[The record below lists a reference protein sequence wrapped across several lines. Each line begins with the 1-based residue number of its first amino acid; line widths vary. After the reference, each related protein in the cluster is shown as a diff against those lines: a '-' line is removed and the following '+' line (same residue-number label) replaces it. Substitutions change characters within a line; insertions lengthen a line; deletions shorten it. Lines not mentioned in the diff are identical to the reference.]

1 MFLRSCWSS
10 GYKTG
15 VSMTWKLSKN
25 THPARILF
33 CPYIYLVPL
42 EKTKKNMLPLL
53 PPSKPHTTPAT
64 VEECSDQNTSPAP
77 PQETEAKIFTTISV
91 FRSICCG
98 KDSASQQTECTFL
111 VSYQVKQI
119 YREVRDPLNKM
130 RCNACWQELMVVLS
144 QLLVVT
150 SSALKMPARYLAMMP
165 HAQSVIKCCL
175 RGCCL
180 AMLYSPFSWFRSV
193 ILSFVTICDAMNL
206 HNWKHIMFFSEKMA
220 TAGLSPQMCILCTVM
235 KSTYKSVMFYIG
247 QKELEMQFKMNRIV
261 GQCRQK
267 CEALQEKCTE
277 KLEQIHNAYQ
287 KMAKRCH
294 MMEQEIESLNND
306 KQELQEKFSEQSR
319 QKRKLEEMYDQ
330 LRSENESMKR
340 SAIQPVTNF
349 YARRNDA
356 DLFADTGATMM
367 DSREQIRNDKYTS
380 FWKMRPRPREDIW
393 TTRQESAN
401 SGFGS
406 SPVRRQGQ
414 AELGNRRAGGNPAFG
429 AATGNPSMTLK
440 NLIFSP
446 IKRPPQTRSRNNLFT
461 L

>member
-175 RGCCL
+175 RDGNGWII
-180 AMLYSPFSWFRSV
+180 STDV
-193 ILSFVTICDAMNL
+193 
-206 HNWKHIMFFSEKMA
+206 
-220 TAGLSPQMCILCTVM
+220 TVM

>member
-98 KDSASQQTECTFL
+98 KDSASQQTESNISRSTRSIKQNEMQCMLARIDGRAITTTCGHILCTEDA
-111 VSYQVKQI
+111 SK
-119 YREVRDPLNKM
+119 
-130 RCNACWQELMVVLS
+130 VLS
-144 QLLVVT
+144 ND
-150 SSALKMPARYLAMMP
+150 AACP
-165 HAQSVIKCCL
+165 
-175 RGCCL
+175 
-180 AMLYSPFSWFRSV
+180 
-193 ILSFVTICDAMNL
+193 ICDQVLSKSHMKPVDINP
-206 HNWKHIMFFSEKMA
+206 NDEWINMA

>member
-1 MFLRSCWSS
+1 
-10 GYKTG
+10 
-15 VSMTWKLSKN
+15 
-25 THPARILF
+25 
-33 CPYIYLVPL
+33 
-42 EKTKKNMLPLL
+42 PLL
-53 PPSKPHTTPAT
+53 PPPKPHTTTTAT
-64 VEECSDQNTSPAP
+64 VEECSDRNSSQAP

-98 KDSASQQTECTFL
+98 KDSASQQTECAFL
-111 VSYQVKQI
+111 VSYQI

-130 RCNACWQELMVVLS
+130 RCNACWRELDGRAITTTCGHILCTEDASKVLS
-144 QLLVVT
+144 ND
-150 SSALKMPARYLAMMP
+150 AACP
-165 HAQSVIKCCL
+165 
-175 RGCCL
+175 
-180 AMLYSPFSWFRSV
+180 
-193 ILSFVTICDAMNL
+193 ICDQVLSKSHMKPVDINPNDEWL
-206 HNWKHIMFFSEKMA
+206 NMA
-220 TAGLSPQMCILCTVM
+220 TAGLSPQMLM
-235 KSTYKSVMFYIG
+235 KSTYKSIMFYIG

-294 MMEQEIESLNND
+294 MMEQEIESLNKD

-340 SAIQPVTNF
+340 SAIQPATNF

-367 DSREQIRNDKYTS
+367 DSREHIRNG
-380 FWKMRPRPREDIW
+380 PREDIW

-446 IKRPPQTRSRNNLFT
+446 IKRPPQTRSRNNLFA